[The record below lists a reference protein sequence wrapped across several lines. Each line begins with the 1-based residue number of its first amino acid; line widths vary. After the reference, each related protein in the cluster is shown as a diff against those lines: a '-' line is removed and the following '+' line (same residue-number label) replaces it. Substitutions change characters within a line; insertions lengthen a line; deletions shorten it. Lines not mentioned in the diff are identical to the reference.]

1 MRVII
6 TGATGFI
13 GTNLVEYLRSNFTY
27 ELICLSRKTSDQYY
41 TDYSIDSLKKIFD
54 EGDVIV
60 HLAASRG
67 NEDTFSPYL
76 ENIIIT
82 DNVIAAAKEK
92 KVQKII
98 YTSSISVYSNQE
110 LIPWTENLCI
120 EPKNYYGLS
129 KAVSEK
135 VIKIG
140 LEQTKIHFYNLRLA
154 HVFGANEKNNYMI
167 NLSIYNHNENRREM
181 VYIKD
186 VVRAISNCI
195 SDTTLASSGITLN
208 IGSGE
213 ALTNY
218 EIACKISK
226 VFNTKEPI
234 IESVSVDTR
243 KNSSL
248 MNGDFSENLGLYSPK
263 FKFEEAIRDVKEI
276 MEDMDLDLPEFY

>member
-1 MRVII
+1 M
-6 TGATGFI
+6 
-13 GTNLVEYLRSNFTY
+13 
-27 ELICLSRKTSDQYY
+27 
-41 TDYSIDSLKKIFD
+41 
-54 EGDVIV
+54 
-60 HLAASRG
+60 
-67 NEDTFSPYL
+67 
-76 ENIIIT
+76 
-82 DNVIAAAKEK
+82 
-92 KVQKII
+92 
-98 YTSSISVYSNQE
+98 
-110 LIPWTENLCI
+110 
-120 EPKNYYGLS
+120 S

-167 NLSIYNHNENRREM
+167 NLFIRRSYLNKVLSIYNHNENRREM